1 MSTTMTVK
9 QTANELGLSRVR
21 VLGLV
26 KSGKLVGKKSNIP
39 GTDIPQ
45 VLIDTDS
52 VRNYVPSRSYS
63 GQRSMIVSLPA
74 DELDELMKIAE
85 ENGWT
90 IRAKNVHNND

>member
-26 KSGKLVGKKSNIP
+26 KSGKLVGRKSTIP

-52 VRNYVPSRSYS
+52 VRNYVPSRSYG
-63 GQRSMIVSLPA
+63 GQRSMVVSLPA

-90 IRAKNVHNND
+90 VRAKNNHSN